1 MQQQPS
7 HVLHF
12 QPHAALLTQRL
23 NSWPSEVLPAFICV
37 LQSLAT
43 FLSPLFKAQ
52 VCSFYSPFIMC
63 LLLVGLFVSDS
74 ILCAGFTQAGRAIP

>member
-1 MQQQPS
+1 MQQPS

-12 QPHAALLTQRL
+12 QPHAALLTLRL
-23 NSWPSEVLPAFICV
+23 NAWHSEMLLAFICV
-37 LQSLAT
+37 LKSLAT
-43 FLSPLFKAQ
+43 FPSPLFEAQ

>member
-1 MQQQPS
+1 MQQLS

-12 QPHAALLTQRL
+12 QPHAALLTQQL
-23 NSWPSEVLPAFICV
+23 NPWPSEVLLAFISV
-37 LQSLAT
+37 LKSLAT

-63 LLLVGLFVSDS
+63 LFLLGLFVSDS
-74 ILCAGFTQAGRAIP
+74 ILCAGFM

>member
-1 MQQQPS
+1 MQQPS

-12 QPHAALLTQRL
+12 QLHAAPLTLQLSAWR
-23 NSWPSEVLPAFICV
+23 SEVLLTFIYV
-37 LQSLAT
+37 LKSLAT
-43 FLSPLFKAQ
+43 FLSPLFEAQ

-74 ILCAGFTQAGRAIP
+74 ILYAGFMQAGRGIP